1 MASISRILQTV
12 LNPPAPL
19 NDEAYSGYYYAYY
32 GDGGFST
39 DQSFN
44 PILLSGQAGNSFQL
58 YDVTYAVQVKFD
70 VRTINQKIGLIKDAS
85 NISIVESTYRVP
97 SNSFPIDSISV
108 SADEFIQ
115 GMSAAQVISVGVYQS
130 LYQDYMMAVN
140 KYFYE
145 YGSLNDGLFSSASAL
160 DISNGLF
167 DANQFMDLIYQAQDP
182 NQNQNYAEPLTGFVT
197 LSNINQLL
205 RYSVDSNIF
214 GNRVPL
220 PNDASANITPL
231 DVSINNTISFTD
243 GTVTN
248 VSENSVT
255 TTVVDPTTN
264 IATVTIQDNDTNS
277 TTVITDNITSG
288 TATII
293 TTDGSGNT
301 EFNTGPFTNPVQPS
315 YADVSFSQVQANYG
329 VADGFLAGDLI
340 FIPAGLSVLVETV
353 VDPQIDASSSTIYD
367 LILKSGLAYEYAIDL
382 SNIATQKTTI
392 INKMLTAPL
401 LIELVNLS

>member
-1 MASISRILQTV
+1 MDSISRILQTV
-12 LNPPAPL
+12 LNPPPPL

-44 PILLSGQAGNSFQL
+44 PISLSSQAANSFQL

-70 VRTINQKIGLIKDAS
+70 VRTINQKLGLIKDAS
-85 NISIVESTYRVP
+85 NVSIVESTYRAL

-115 GMSAAQVISVGVYQS
+115 GMSAGQVISVGVYQK
-130 LYQDYMMAVN
+130 LYQDYIMAVN
-140 KYFYE
+140 KYFYN
-145 YGSLNDGLFSSASAL
+145 YGSLNDGLFSNASML

-167 DANQFMDLIYQAQDP
+167 DANQFMNLIYQEQDP
-182 NQNQNYAEPLTGFVT
+182 NQNQNYAVPLTGFVT

-205 RYSVDSNIF
+205 RYSVDSNVF

-220 PNDASANITPL
+220 PNDPSVNITPL
-231 DVSINNTISFTD
+231 DVSINNTIVFTD
-243 GTVTN
+243 GTVTD

-255 TTVVDPTTN
+255 TTVVDPNTN
-264 IATVTIQDNDTNS
+264 ITTITIQDNDTNS
-277 TTVITDNITSG
+277 TTVETIDTVSG
-288 TATII
+288 TNNIV

-315 YADVSFSQVQANYG
+315 YADVSFSQIPANYG

-353 VDPQIDASSSTIYD
+353 VDPQIDASSSFIYD
-367 LILKSGLAYEYAIDL
+367 LIVNSGLAYQYAIDL

-401 LIELVNLS
+401 LIELANLS

>member
-1 MASISRILQTV
+1 MASISRLLQTV
-12 LNPPAPL
+12 LNPPPPL

-32 GDGGFST
+32 GEGGFST

-44 PILLSGQAGNSFQL
+44 PILLSGQAATSFQL
-58 YDVTYAVQVKFD
+58 YDVTYAVQLKFD

-85 NISIVESTYRVP
+85 NVSIVESPYRIH

-108 SADEFIQ
+108 SADEFVQ
-115 GMSAAQVISVGVYQS
+115 GMSAAQVISVGAYQT

-140 KYFYE
+140 KYFFN
-145 YGSLNDGLFSSASAL
+145 YGSLNDGLFSSASML

-167 DANQFMDLIYQAQDP
+167 DANQFMNLIYQEQDP
-182 NQNQNYAEPLTGFVT
+182 NQNQVYAVPLTGFVT

-220 PNDASANITPL
+220 PNDASANITRL
-231 DVSINNTISFTD
+231 DISINNTISFTN
-243 GTVTN
+243 GTVTDISN
-248 VSENSVT
+248 NLVT

-264 IATVTIQDNDTNS
+264 IATVTIQNNNTNS
-277 TTVITDNITSG
+277 STVETIDIANGTS
-288 TATII
+288 TII
-293 TTDGSGNT
+293 TTDGSGNV
-301 EFNTGPFTNPVQPS
+301 EYNVGPFTNPVKPS

-353 VDPQIDASSSTIYD
+353 VDPQIDASSSSIYD
-367 LILKSGLAYEYAIDL
+367 LIVNSGLAYEYAIDL

-401 LIELVNLS
+401 LIELANLS